1 MKKVLTES
9 DIEAL
14 LAQGK
19 GADAIPAG
27 TILTPSAKDRL
38 KLAGG
43 TVAKRS
49 SFSKPAAASAAPAGN
64 VTMSDNELFG
74 VPVIPNYEYTW
85 TPGQDPKTRDEIRAF
100 YFSPEITT
108 IRENMALMGK
118 RMWEREYTDGNG
130 GNLTV
135 RVGDNLALCTP
146 TLICKGFMK
155 ADDMALIDLD
165 GNQIAGRLKRTS
177 EAMTHL
183 AIMKR
188 QPKAK
193 ACCHAHPP
201 HATAYAVAKV
211 QPPTCLIPEAEVF
224 LGQIGVAEY
233 RTPGSPENAEEVGT
247 VAIDHMSVLMINHGV
262 ITWGKDIED
271 AYWKMENTESYCKTV
286 WVASMLGK
294 KLDPIKASE
303 AKTLIELR
311 KSLGMD
317 DKREGW
323 KECELCDNSDFRP
336 GFFTDRDGGACQ
348 VACGCDSGS
357 SSSIADAE
365 ELVKTITAEIQSQ
378 LGK

>member
-1 MKKVLTES
+1 MKKVLTAS
-9 DIEAL
+9 DVEAL
-14 LAQGK
+14 IAQGK
-19 GADAIPAG
+19 GAADIPAG
-27 TILTPSAKDRL
+27 TILTPSAKDAL
-38 KLAGG
+38 KSGKASF
-43 TVAKRS
+43 TSAS
-49 SFSKPAAASAAPAGN
+49 SKKPAAAPAAGN
-64 VTMSDNELFG
+64 ATMNDHELFG
-74 VPVIPNYEYTW
+74 VPVIPEYEYKW
-85 TPGQDPKTRDEIRAF
+85 TPGKDPQSRDEIRAF
-100 YFSPEITT
+100 YFSPEITA
-108 IRENMALMGK
+108 IRQRMADMGK
-118 RMWEREYTDGNG
+118 RMWEREFTDGNG

-224 LGQIGVAEY
+224 LGEIGLAKY
-233 RTPGSPENAEEVGT
+233 CTPGSPENAEEVGA

-262 ITWGKDIED
+262 ICWGKDIED

-294 KLDPIKASE
+294 PLEPIKATE

-317 DKREGW
+317 DKRESW

-336 GFFTDRDGGACQ
+336 GFFTDRDGGACEI
-348 VACGCDSGS
+348 ACGCQNGDS
-357 SSSIADAE
+357 ANVAE
-365 ELVKTITAEIQSQ
+365 AEDLIKTITAEIQSQ
-378 LGK
+378 LKG

>member
-1 MKKVLTES
+1 MKKVLTAS
-9 DIEAL
+9 DVEAL
-14 LAQGK
+14 IKQGK
-19 GADAIPAG
+19 GAADIPAG
-27 TILTPSAKDRL
+27 TILTPSAKDLL
-38 KLAGG
+38 KKGSSP
-43 TVAKRS
+43 VS
-49 SFSKPAAASAAPAGN
+49 SFSAAKPAAASAAPVGN
-64 VTMSDNELFG
+64 ATMTDHELFG
-74 VPVIPNYEYTW
+74 VPVIPEYEYRW
-85 TPGQDPKTRDEIRAF
+85 TEGKDPQTRDEIRAF
-100 YFSPEITT
+100 YFSPEITAV
-108 IRENMALMGK
+108 RQRMADMGR

-135 RVGDNLALCTP
+135 RVGDNLVLCTP

-224 LGQIGVAEY
+224 LGEIGMAEY

-247 VAIDHMSVLMINHGV
+247 AAIDHMSVLMINHGV
-262 ITWGKDIED
+262 ICWGKDIED

-294 KLDPIKASE
+294 PLEPIKATE

-317 DKREGW
+317 DKRESW

-336 GFFTDRDGGACQ
+336 GFFTSANNGASCDIS
-348 VACGCDSGS
+348 CGCSGS
-357 SSSIADAE
+357 DSASTADAE
-365 ELVKTITAEIQSQ
+365 DLIKTITAEIQSQ
-378 LGK
+378 LGR

>member
-1 MKKVLTES
+1 MKKVLTAS
-9 DIEAL
+9 DVEAL
-14 LAQGK
+14 IKQGK
-19 GADAIPAG
+19 GAADIPAG
-27 TILTPSAKDRL
+27 TILTPSAKDIL
-38 KLAGG
+38 KKGS
-43 TVAKRS
+43 VSSS
-49 SFSKPAAASAAPAGN
+49 SFTSTAAPAAAGKA
-64 VTMSDNELFG
+64 TLTDHELFG
-74 VPVIPNYEYTW
+74 VPEIPDYEYDW
-85 TPGQDPKTRDEIRAF
+85 TPGKDPKTRDEIRAF
-100 YFSPEITT
+100 YFSPEITA
-108 IRENMALMGK
+108 IRQRMADMGR

-135 RVGDNLALCTP
+135 RVGDNLVLCTP

-165 GNQIAGRLKRTS
+165 GKQIAGRLKRTS

-224 LGQIGVAEY
+224 LGQIGMAEY
-233 RTPGSPENAEEVGT
+233 RTPGTPENAEEVGKA
-247 VAIDHMSVLMINHGV
+247 AIEHMSVLMINHGV
-262 ITWGKDIED
+262 ICWGKDIED

-294 KLDPIKASE
+294 KLDPIKATE

-317 DKREGW
+317 DKRENW

-336 GFFTDRDGGACQ
+336 GFFTDRDGGTCQ
-348 VACGCDSGS
+348 IACGCDDGESQKL
-357 SSSIADAE
+357 AE
-365 ELVKTITAEIQSQ
+365 AEDLIKAITAEVQKQ
-378 LGK
+378 LSR

>member
-38 KLAGG
+38 KLAGNKVSAV
-43 TVAKRS
+43 TS
-49 SFSKPAAASAAPAGN
+49 SASSAPAVPAGSA
-64 VTMSDNELFG
+64 TMSDDELFG
-74 VPVIPNYEYTW
+74 TPTIPDYEFKW
-85 TPGQDPKTRDEIRAF
+85 TPGQDPRSRDEIRAF
-100 YFSPEITT
+100 YFSPEIAT
-108 IRENMALMGK
+108 IRERMAAMGK
-118 RMWEREYTDGNG
+118 RMWDREFTDGNG

-165 GNQIAGRLKRTS
+165 GNQLAGRLQRTS

-224 LGQIGVAEY
+224 LGEIGMAKY
-233 RTPGSPENAEEVGT
+233 CTPGSPENAEEVGT
-247 VAIDHMSVLMINHGV
+247 VAIDHMSVLMLNHGV
-262 ITWGKDIED
+262 ICWGKDIED

-317 DKREGW
+317 DKRESW
-323 KECELCDNSDFRP
+323 KECELCDNSEFRP
-336 GFFTDRDGGACQ
+336 GFFTSQPASSSCDIS
-348 VACGCDSGS
+348 CGCDSGAD
-357 SSSIADAE
+357 IGDAE
-365 ELVKTITAEIQSQ
+365 ELVKTITAEIKSQ
-378 LGK
+378 LGR